1 MKPFKNDV
9 AVLFLFFARPEQ
21 TEKVFAAIK
30 EARPS
35 KLFLYQDGPREG
47 RNDMEGILACRKIV
61 EDIDWECEVHKQFLE
76 KNQGCDPSEYLSQKW
91 MFSIVDKGIVL
102 EDDDVPCQSFFPFCK
117 ELLDRYEN
125 DQRINIICGMNNL
138 GTYDCGGSD
147 YFFTQT
153 GSIWGWA
160 SWRRVIDEWDP
171 EYKYLND
178 KYVIS
183 TLNNN
188 YGVEYV
194 NRLVNT
200 CRRQFSTGREHYE
213 TILGMN
219 MFVQGR
225 YNIVPAKN
233 MISNI
238 GISENSTHS
247 VNNIEKLPRAI
258 RRLFYMKTYELV
270 FPLRH
275 PQYMVCDNWFKDKL
289 ETQLYGSWLVRTF
302 QIRRIEGLLNRY
314 LPFLTKFFN

>member
-9 AVLFLFFARPEQ
+9 AVLFLFFSRPEQ

-47 RNDMEGILACRKIV
+47 RNDMEGILKCRKIV

-76 KNQGCDPSEYLSQKW
+76 KNQGCDPSEFLSQKW

-102 EDDDVPCQSFFPFCK
+102 EDDDVPSQSFFPFCK

-125 DQRINIICGMNNL
+125 DQRINMICGMNNL

-160 SWRRVIDEWDP
+160 SWKRVVDEWDSQ
-171 EYKYLND
+171 YKYLEN
-178 KYVIS
+178 KYVMN
-183 TLNNN
+183 TLKKN
-188 YGVEYV
+188 YGKEYMGSLVE
-194 NRLVNT
+194 T
-200 CRRQFSTGREHYE
+200 CRRHLSTGREHYE

-219 MFVQGR
+219 VFVQGR
-225 YNIVPAKN
+225 YNIVPAYN

-258 RRLFYMKTYELV
+258 RSVLYMKTFEYN
-270 FPLRH
+270 FPLKH
-275 PQYMVCDNWFKDKL
+275 PQYVVCDNVYKDKL
-289 ETQLYGSWLVRTF
+289 ETKMWGNKFVRIF
-302 QIRRIEGLLNRY
+302 KIRKIESFLNRHFPWFAK
-314 LPFLTKFFN
+314 L